1 MELKNYQI
9 QVIRDLERFLELLIE
24 KQSIS
29 SAYSTLWN
37 GKGVNVGID
46 GMPPY
51 NSELA
56 GVPQV
61 CFKVPTGG
69 GKTFL
74 AANSIKPIFDS
85 MPHIHPKAVVWLVPS
100 DAILTQTY
108 RTLTDKNHD
117 YRKKIDVDFGNKVEI
132 YSKQQLLNGQ
142 NFNPTSVSDNLSV
155 FVLSY
160 DSFRTSKKDGR
171 KAYQENGSLLPFVR
185 FKQDSGSLLEDTDET
200 ALIQVIRKLNP
211 VVIVDESHHA
221 TSKLS
226 KEMLQNFNP
235 SFVLDLTATPKNGS
249 NIISFVDARQL
260 KAENMVKLPVIVY
273 NRKSQEDVFVSAIS
287 LRRKLE
293 NEAVEE
299 QKNDGRYI
307 RPIVLFQAQP
317 RTNDDSTT
325 YDKIKHT
332 LIDMGIPESE
342 IAIKT
347 ADRDELKNID
357 LSSHDCSIRYIIT
370 VNALK
375 EGWDCPFA
383 YILAT
388 VANRTS
394 SIDVEQILG
403 RIIRLPNT
411 RKNEREVLNL
421 SYVITSSNAFYATL
435 DKVVAGL
442 NAAGFTSKDYR
453 IDDYVEQDTEFPVEQ
468 ANNTQTEL
476 NLDNDVTDD
485 TSNVSDEIDSLNV
498 DFVREQISPFVNN
511 ENMESQSQSEVNDAV
526 TDMLDHAKTQNELYW
541 KDFEET
547 EEEYVPVPPEVGN
560 KMKHYKVNQLY
571 ASEAGQIEIPQFMIE
586 TGRSLFSEHEHQ
598 VLTKENLYAGFSL
611 LDKDTVIDF
620 DSIDSEIARIDIDDS
635 DAMPKA
641 WKLQGFDS
649 QNVKQWFDEQPSDR
663 KMRLCKDMIIKKL
676 SKNNAVNDRDLE
688 VYVDRIIQNLTE
700 DQLTD
705 MEQTPGIYV
714 LKINK
719 KVNSLLNEY
728 AKKMFFEWVE
738 QDKISCQPSYKLP
751 KEISPTE
758 TIASIPKSLYNEEE
772 KFDTEYERKVVMELS
787 SLNNIK
793 WWHRNMARK
802 GFAINGAV
810 NAYPDLMVRTE
821 SGKLL
826 LIETKG
832 DQLENSESRE
842 KAETGAKWAEMAGR
856 MYKYYMVFETK
867 NPGYNGAYS
876 YEEFMRIVKEL

>member
-185 FKQDSGSLLEDTDET
+185 FKQDSGSLLKDTDET

-299 QKNDGRYI
+299 QKNGGRYI

-403 RIIRLPNT
+403 RILRLPNT

-468 ANNTQTEL
+468 AGNTQTEL

-485 TSNVSDEIDSLNV
+485 ISNVSDEIDSLNV

>member
-9 QVIRDLERFLELLIE
+9 QVISDLERFLELLIE

-37 GKGVNVGID
+37 EKGVNVGID

-51 NSELA
+51 KMELA

-299 QKNDGRYI
+299 QKNGGRYI

-357 LSSHDCSIRYIIT
+357 LSSKDCSIRYIIT

-403 RIIRLPNT
+403 RILRLPNT

-435 DKVVAGL
+435 DKVVEGL

-453 IDDYVEQDTEFPVEQ
+453 IDDYVEQDTEFSVEQ
-468 ANNTQTEL
+468 AGNIQTEL
-476 NLDNDVTDD
+476 KLDNDVTDD
-485 TSNVSDEIDSLNV
+485 TNNVSDEIDPLNI

-511 ENMESQSQSEVNDAV
+511 DNMESQSQSEVNDVV

-541 KDFEET
+541 QDFEET
-547 EEEYVPVPPEVGN
+547 EEYLPVPPEVGN

-676 SKNNAVNDRDLE
+676 SKNNAINDRDLE

-738 QDKISCQPSYKLP
+738 QDKISCQSSYKLP

-832 DQLENSESRE
+832 DQLENSESKE
-842 KAETGAKWAEMAGR
+842 KAEIGAKWAEMAGR

>member
-1 MELKNYQI
+1 MELKNYQL

-29 SAYSTLWN
+29 SAYTTLWN
-37 GKGVNVGID
+37 EKGVNVGID

-142 NFNPTSVSDNLSV
+142 NFNPTSVSDNLSI

-185 FKQDSGSLLEDTDET
+185 FKQDSASMLEDTDET

-299 QKNDGRYI
+299 QKNGGRYI

-403 RIIRLPNT
+403 RILRLPNT

-453 IDDYVEQDTEFPVEQ
+453 IDDYIEQDTEFPVEQ
-468 ANNTQTEL
+468 AGNIQTEL
-476 NLDNDVTDD
+476 KLDTDE
-485 TSNVSDEIDSLNV
+485 TNNVLDEIDSLNV

-547 EEEYVPVPPEVGN
+547 EEYLPVPPEVGN

-676 SKNNAVNDRDLE
+676 SKNNAINDRDLE

-719 KVNSLLNEY
+719 KVNLLLNEY
-728 AKKMFFEWVE
+728 AKKMFYEWVE

>member
-37 GKGVNVGID
+37 EKGVNVGID

-142 NFNPTSVSDNLSV
+142 NFNPTSVSDNISI

-185 FKQDSGSLLEDTDET
+185 FKQDSSSLLEDTDET

-221 TSKLS
+221 SSKLS

-293 NEAVEE
+293 LEATEE
-299 QKNDGRYI
+299 QKSSHKYI

-357 LSSHDCSIRYIIT
+357 LSSPDCGIRYIIT
-370 VNALK
+370 VNALR

-403 RIIRLPNT
+403 RILRLPNT
-411 RKNEREVLNL
+411 RKNDREVLNL

-435 DKVVAGL
+435 DRVVAGL

-453 IDDYVEQDTEFPVEQ
+453 IDDYVEQDTEFPIEQ
-468 ANNTQTEL
+468 VGNTQTEL
-476 NLDNDVTDD
+476 KLDNDVADD
-485 TSNVSDEIDSLNV
+485 TNDISDEIDSLNV
-498 DFVREQISPFVNN
+498 DFMREQISPFVNS
-511 ENMESQSQSEVNDAV
+511 ENMELPSQSEVSDAV

-547 EEEYVPVPPEVGN
+547 EEGYVPVPPEVGN

-571 ASEAGQIEIPQFMIE
+571 ASEAGQLEIPQFMIE

-620 DSIDSEIARIDIDDS
+620 DSIDVEIARIDIDES
-635 DAMPKA
+635 DAMPKS
-641 WKLQGFDS
+641 WKVKGFDS

-663 KMRLCKDMIIKKL
+663 KIRLCKDMIIKKL
-676 SKNNAVNDRDLE
+676 SKNNAINDRDLD
-688 VYVDRIIQNLTE
+688 VYVDRIIQNMTE

-728 AKKMFFEWVE
+728 AKKMFYEWVE
-738 QDKISCQPSYKLP
+738 QDKISCLPSYKLP
-751 KEISPTE
+751 KEISPVE

-793 WWHRNMARK
+793 WWHRNIAKK

-810 NAYPDLMVRTE
+810 NAYPDLMVKTE

>member
-37 GKGVNVGID
+37 EKGVNVGID

-51 NSELA
+51 KTELA

-185 FKQDSGSLLEDTDET
+185 FKQNSGSLLEDTDET

-299 QKNDGRYI
+299 QKNGGRYI

-403 RIIRLPNT
+403 RILRLPNT
-411 RKNEREVLNL
+411 RKNKREVLNL

-468 ANNTQTEL
+468 AGNIQTEL
-476 NLDNDVTDD
+476 KLDNDVTDD
-485 TSNVSDEIDSLNV
+485 TNNVSDEIDSLNV

-511 ENMESQSQSEVNDAV
+511 ENMESQSQSKVNDAV

-541 KDFEET
+541 QDFEKT
-547 EEEYVPVPPEVGN
+547 EEYLPVPPEVGN
-560 KMKHYKVNQLY
+560 KMKHYKINQLY
-571 ASEAGQIEIPQFMIE
+571 ASEAGQLEIPQFMIE

-635 DAMPKA
+635 DALPKA

-676 SKNNAVNDRDLE
+676 SKNNAINDRDLE

-728 AKKMFFEWVE
+728 AKKMFYEWVE

-751 KEISPTE
+751 REISPTN

-810 NAYPDLMVRTE
+810 NAYPDIMVRTE

>member
-29 SAYSTLWN
+29 SAYSALWN

-171 KAYQENGSLLPFVR
+171 KAYQENGSLLPFIR

-299 QKNDGRYI
+299 QKNGGRYI

-403 RIIRLPNT
+403 RILRLPNT

-453 IDDYVEQDTEFPVEQ
+453 IDDYVEPNTEFSVEQ
-468 ANNTQTEL
+468 VGNIQTEL
-476 NLDNDVTDD
+476 KLDTDD
-485 TSNVSDEIDSLNV
+485 TNNVSDEIDSLNV

-511 ENMESQSQSEVNDAV
+511 ENMESQSQSKVNDAV

-541 KDFEET
+541 KDFEKT
-547 EEEYVPVPPEVGN
+547 EEYVPVPPEVGN

-571 ASEAGQIEIPQFMIE
+571 ASEAEQLEIPQFMIE

-635 DAMPKA
+635 DALPKA

-676 SKNNAVNDRDLE
+676 SKNNAINDRDLE

-719 KVNSLLNEY
+719 KVNSFLNEY
-728 AKKMFFEWVE
+728 AKKMFYEWVE

-758 TIASIPKSLYNEEE
+758 TIASIPKSLYSEEE
-772 KFDTEYERKVVMELS
+772 NFDTEYERKVVMELS

-810 NAYPDLMVRTE
+810 NAYPDIMVRTE

>member
-1 MELKNYQI
+1 MELKKYQL
-9 QVIRDLERFLELLIE
+9 QVIKDLDRFLELLIE
-24 KQSIS
+24 KQNIS
-29 SAYSTLWN
+29 KAYNALWN
-37 GKGVNVGID
+37 ENEINVGID

-51 NSELA
+51 NPELA

-74 AANSIKPIFDS
+74 ATNSLKPIFAS

-100 DAILTQTY
+100 DAILSQTY
-108 RTLTDKNHD
+108 KTLTDKNHA
-117 YRKKIDVDFGNKVEI
+117 YRKKIDVDFGNKVEV

-142 NFNPTSVSDNLSV
+142 NFNPTSVSDNLSI

-160 DSFRTSKKDGR
+160 DSFRTSNKDGR

-185 FKQDSGSLLEDTDET
+185 FKQDSSNLLEDTDET

-235 SFVLDLTATPKNGS
+235 SFVLDLTATPKMGS

-273 NRKSQEDVFVSAIS
+273 NRKSQEDVFISAVS

-293 NEAVEE
+293 LEAVQG
-299 QKNDGRYI
+299 QKNGGKYI

-317 RTNDDSTT
+317 KNNADSTT
-325 YDKIKHT
+325 YEKIKHT
-332 LIDMGIPESE
+332 LMEMGIPESE

-347 ADRDELKNID
+347 ADKDELKNID
-357 LSSHDCSIRYIIT
+357 LSSSDCNIRYIIT
-370 VNALK
+370 INALK

-403 RIIRLPNT
+403 RILRLPNT
-411 RKNEREVLNL
+411 KKNESEVLNL

-435 DKVVAGL
+435 DKVVSGL

-453 IDDYVEQDTEFPVEQ
+453 IDDYAEQDTEFPVEQ
-468 ANNTQTEL
+468 AVNIQTEL
-476 NLDNDVTDD
+476 KLDTDVTDD
-485 TSNVSDEIDSLNV
+485 TNNVLDEIDSLNV
-498 DFVREQISPFVNN
+498 DFVKEQISPFVNN
-511 ENMESQSQSEVNDAV
+511 ENMESQSQSEVSDAV
-526 TDMLDHAKTQNELYW
+526 IDMLNHAKIQNELYW
-541 KDFEET
+541 KDFEKT
-547 EEEYVPVPPEVGN
+547 EEYVPVPPEVGN

-571 ASEAGQIEIPQFMIE
+571 ANEAGQLEIPQFMIE
-586 TGRSLFSEHEHQ
+586 TGKSLFSEHEHQ

-611 LDKDTVIDF
+611 FDKDTVIDF
-620 DSIDSEIARIDIDDS
+620 NSIDSEIARIDIDDS

-663 KMRLCKDMIIKKL
+663 KVRLCKDMIIKKL
-676 SKNNAVNDRDLE
+676 SKNNAISDRDLE
-688 VYVDRIIQNLTE
+688 AYVDRIMQNLTE

-728 AKKMFFEWVE
+728 AKKMFYEWVE

-751 KEISPTE
+751 KEISPKE

-810 NAYPDLMVRTE
+810 NAYPDIMVRTE

-826 LIETKG
+826 LVETKG

-876 YEEFMRIVKEL
+876 YEEFMKIVKEL

>member
-37 GKGVNVGID
+37 EKGVNVGID

-51 NSELA
+51 KTELA

-299 QKNDGRYI
+299 QKNGGRYI

-403 RIIRLPNT
+403 RILRLPNT
-411 RKNEREVLNL
+411 RKNKREVLNL

-468 ANNTQTEL
+468 AGNIQTEL
-476 NLDNDVTDD
+476 KLDNDVTDD
-485 TSNVSDEIDSLNV
+485 TNNVSDEIDSLNV

-511 ENMESQSQSEVNDAV
+511 ENMESQSQSKVNDAV

-541 KDFEET
+541 QDFEKT
-547 EEEYVPVPPEVGN
+547 EEYLPVPPEVGN
-560 KMKHYKVNQLY
+560 KMKHYKINQLY
-571 ASEAGQIEIPQFMIE
+571 ASEAGQLEIPQFMIE

-635 DAMPKA
+635 DALPKA

-676 SKNNAVNDRDLE
+676 SKNNAINDRDLE

-728 AKKMFFEWVE
+728 AKKMFYEWVE

-751 KEISPTE
+751 REISPTN

-810 NAYPDLMVRTE
+810 NAYPDIMVRTE

-867 NPGYNGAYS
+867 SPGYNGAYS

>member
-37 GKGVNVGID
+37 EKGVNVGID

-51 NSELA
+51 KTELA

-299 QKNDGRYI
+299 QKNGGRYI

-403 RIIRLPNT
+403 RILRLPNT
-411 RKNEREVLNL
+411 RKNKREVLNL

-468 ANNTQTEL
+468 AGNIQTEL
-476 NLDNDVTDD
+476 KLDNDVTDD
-485 TSNVSDEIDSLNV
+485 TNNVSDEIDSLNV

-511 ENMESQSQSEVNDAV
+511 ENMESQSQSKVNDAV

-541 KDFEET
+541 QDFEET
-547 EEEYVPVPPEVGN
+547 EEYLPVPPEVGN
-560 KMKHYKVNQLY
+560 KMKHYKINQLY
-571 ASEAGQIEIPQFMIE
+571 ASEAGQLEIPQFMIE

-635 DAMPKA
+635 DALPKA

-676 SKNNAVNDRDLE
+676 SKNNAINDRDLE

-728 AKKMFFEWVE
+728 AKKMFYEWVE

-751 KEISPTE
+751 REISPTN

-810 NAYPDLMVRTE
+810 NAYPDIMVRTE

>member
-37 GKGVNVGID
+37 EKGVNVGID

-51 NSELA
+51 KTELA

-185 FKQDSGSLLEDTDET
+185 FKQDSGTLLEDTDET

-299 QKNDGRYI
+299 QKNGGRYI

-403 RIIRLPNT
+403 RILRLPNT

-421 SYVITSSNAFYATL
+421 SYVITSSNAFYATI

-468 ANNTQTEL
+468 AGNIQAEL
-476 NLDNDVTDD
+476 KLDNDVTDD

-498 DFVREQISPFVNN
+498 DFMREQISPFVNN
-511 ENMESQSQSEVNDAV
+511 ENMESQSQSEINDAV

-663 KMRLCKDMIIKKL
+663 KMRLCKEMIIKKL

-728 AKKMFFEWVE
+728 AKKMFYEWVE

-810 NAYPDLMVRTE
+810 NAYPDIMVRTE

>member
-37 GKGVNVGID
+37 EKGVNVGID

-51 NSELA
+51 KTELA

-299 QKNDGRYI
+299 QKNGGRYI

-403 RIIRLPNT
+403 RILRLPNT
-411 RKNEREVLNL
+411 RKNKREVLNL

-468 ANNTQTEL
+468 AGNIQTEL
-476 NLDNDVTDD
+476 KLDNDVTDD
-485 TSNVSDEIDSLNV
+485 TNNVSDEIDSLNV
-498 DFVREQISPFVNN
+498 DFLREQISPFVNN
-511 ENMESQSQSEVNDAV
+511 ENMESQSQSKVNDAV

-541 KDFEET
+541 QDFEKT
-547 EEEYVPVPPEVGN
+547 EEYLPVPPEVGN
-560 KMKHYKVNQLY
+560 KMKHYKINQLY
-571 ASEAGQIEIPQFMIE
+571 ASEAGQLEIPQFMIE

-635 DAMPKA
+635 DALPKA

-676 SKNNAVNDRDLE
+676 SKNNAINDRDLE

-728 AKKMFFEWVE
+728 AKKMFYEWVE

-751 KEISPTE
+751 REISPTN

-810 NAYPDLMVRTE
+810 NAYPDIMVRTE

>member
-1 MELKNYQI
+1 MELKNYQL

-37 GKGVNVGID
+37 EKGVNVGID

-56 GVPQV
+56 VVPQV

-117 YRKKIDVDFGNKVEI
+117 YRKKIDADFGNKVEI

-185 FKQDSGSLLEDTDET
+185 FKQDSGLLLEDTDET

-299 QKNDGRYI
+299 QKNGGRYI

-357 LSSHDCSIRYIIT
+357 LSSYDCSIRYIIT

-403 RIIRLPNT
+403 RILRLPNT

-468 ANNTQTEL
+468 PGNIQTEL
-476 NLDNDVTDD
+476 KLDNDVTDD

-498 DFVREQISPFVNN
+498 DFVRKQISPFVNN

-676 SKNNAVNDRDLE
+676 SKNNAINDRDLE

-728 AKKMFFEWVE
+728 AKKMFYEWVE

-772 KFDTEYERKVVMELS
+772 NFDTEYERKVVMELS

>member
-1 MELKNYQI
+1 MELKNYQL

-29 SAYSTLWN
+29 SAYTTLWN
-37 GKGVNVGID
+37 EKGVNVGID

-142 NFNPTSVSDNLSV
+142 NFNPTSVSDNLSI

-185 FKQDSGSLLEDTDET
+185 FKQDSASMLEDTDET

-299 QKNDGRYI
+299 QKNGGRYI

-403 RIIRLPNT
+403 RILRLPNT

-442 NAAGFTSKDYR
+442 NVAGFTSKDYR

-468 ANNTQTEL
+468 AGNIQTEL
-476 NLDNDVTDD
+476 KLDNDVTDD
-485 TSNVSDEIDSLNV
+485 TSNVSDEIDFLNV
-498 DFVREQISPFVNN
+498 DFMREQISPFVNN

-547 EEEYVPVPPEVGN
+547 EEYVPVPPEVGN
-560 KMKHYKVNQLY
+560 KMKHYKVNQSY

-635 DAMPKA
+635 DALPKA

-728 AKKMFFEWVE
+728 AKKKFYEWVE

-810 NAYPDLMVRTE
+810 NAYPDLMVKTE

-826 LIETKG
+826 IIETKG

>member
-9 QVIRDLERFLELLIE
+9 QVISDLERFLELLIE

-37 GKGVNVGID
+37 EKGVNVGID

-51 NSELA
+51 KMELA

-85 MPHIHPKAVVWLVPS
+85 MPHIHLKAVVWLVPS

-299 QKNDGRYI
+299 QKNGGRYI

-357 LSSHDCSIRYIIT
+357 LSSKDCSIRYIIT

-403 RIIRLPNT
+403 RILRLPNT

-435 DKVVAGL
+435 DKVVEGL
-442 NAAGFTSKDYR
+442 NVAGFTSKDYR
-453 IDDYVEQDTEFPVEQ
+453 IDDYVEQDTEFSVEQ
-468 ANNTQTEL
+468 AGNIQTEL
-476 NLDNDVTDD
+476 KLDNDVTDD
-485 TSNVSDEIDSLNV
+485 TNNVSDEIDPLNI

-511 ENMESQSQSEVNDAV
+511 DNMESQSQSEVNDVV

-541 KDFEET
+541 QDFEET
-547 EEEYVPVPPEVGN
+547 EEYLPVPPEVGN

-676 SKNNAVNDRDLE
+676 SKNNAINDRDLE

-738 QDKISCQPSYKLP
+738 QDKISCQSSYKLP

-832 DQLENSESRE
+832 DQLENSESKE
-842 KAETGAKWAEMAGR
+842 KAEIGAKWAEMAGR

>member
-37 GKGVNVGID
+37 EKGVNVGID

-51 NSELA
+51 KTELA

-299 QKNDGRYI
+299 QKNGGRYI

-403 RIIRLPNT
+403 RILRLPNT
-411 RKNEREVLNL
+411 RKNKREVLNL

-468 ANNTQTEL
+468 AGNIQTEL
-476 NLDNDVTDD
+476 KLDNDVSDD
-485 TSNVSDEIDSLNV
+485 TNNVSDEIDSLNV

-511 ENMESQSQSEVNDAV
+511 ENMESQSQSKVNDAV

-541 KDFEET
+541 QDFEKT
-547 EEEYVPVPPEVGN
+547 EEYLPVPPEVGN
-560 KMKHYKVNQLY
+560 KMKHYKINQLY
-571 ASEAGQIEIPQFMIE
+571 ASEAGQLEIPQFMIE

-635 DAMPKA
+635 DALPKA

-676 SKNNAVNDRDLE
+676 SKNNAINDRDLE

-728 AKKMFFEWVE
+728 AKKMFYEWVE

-751 KEISPTE
+751 REISPTN

-810 NAYPDLMVRTE
+810 NAYPDIMVRTE